1 MLAIQIFFRF
11 LYASFLFIKHIL
23 MAKKIPHICRLN
35 FVGLILFKQLK
46 SEDIIVTWKACPST
60 DCWFLCPEL
69 LDQ

>member
-1 MLAIQIFFRF
+1 
-11 LYASFLFIKHIL
+11 